1 MISFPALPNDPLGL
15 EPGVRYLFDD
25 SIAADFLKNDLA
37 QDWRREEF
45 AHFAHPED
53 MRTWHSNRHYHAE
66 KMGMKPSEVPP
77 VRVLIIRCGGIGD
90 LLFMTPALAA
100 LLERFPEV
108 EFTLCAFE
116 RYRPI
121 IAHPKLD
128 RLQWLDYPPKMDDV
142 NAFDAVVP
150 LEGVVEKNHDRPAI
164 ALFAEA
170 LGITDL
176 PATAQP
182 LFRVPSEGLLAAQTE
197 FPKAPSVKFYGI
209 GLRAGHDARTW
220 PFEYC
225 EQAAKL
231 LLDRDPQCIVF
242 LFGERDKFP
251 GIEGL
256 EHPRVVWLPAADLN
270 LKETLA
276 VLALMDGWIGP
287 DSGLTHAAGA
297 LGIPGVG
304 IFGAFQWQTRLP
316 EGSSIRGLNGYAP
329 CAPCHHLARSSRWVK
344 GAPCEKANCCI
355 ALAAIQPDRVVGL
368 LLKQLRNEGTEH
380 RERRLYAI
388 ESLFGPVARRG
399 DVHPELER
407 AEEFH
412 LGNWGAGAA
421 TIEEAQFL
429 HALVLV
435 LKPMHCL
442 ETGTE
447 TGWTAAHIA
456 AALERNGKG
465 HLVTLEIDPKRAEEA
480 RQHLAAED
488 LDHRVR
494 VVEVP
499 ALVYLGA
506 IRNSADNPLFN
517 GAPIQGEWPMAD
529 GKKLVFHP
537 PDKIDFA
544 LLDTHIPLRLDELRA
559 LTPHLAP
566 GAVVCVHDTHPEHP
580 MRAGTNLL
588 ADLRA
593 VPGFTV
599 LHLPSPRGLTVMQW
613 KTAAGG
619 NDE

>member
-15 EPGVRYLFDD
+15 ELGVRYLFDD

-37 QDWRREEF
+37 KDWQKEWF
-45 AHFAHPED
+45 APLTFGPGGY
-53 MRTWHSNRHYHAE
+53 N
-66 KMGMKPSEVPP
+66 
-77 VRVLIIRCGGIGD
+77 RVLIIRCGGIGD
-90 LLFMTPALAA
+90 LLFLTPALAA

-128 RLQWLDYPPKMDDV
+128 RLQWLNYPPKMDDV

-150 LEGVVEKNHDRPAI
+150 LEGVVERQHNRPAI

-176 PATAQP
+176 PATAKP
-182 LFRVPSEGLLAAQTE
+182 LFRVPSEGLLAAQGE
-197 FPKAPSVKFYGI
+197 FPKAPGQAFYGI

-231 LLDRDPQCIVF
+231 LLDRDPTCIVF

-276 VLALMDGWIGP
+276 VLGLMDGWIGP

-329 CAPCHHLARSSRWVK
+329 CAPCHHLARSSRWVP

-355 ALAAIQPDRVVGL
+355 ALAAIKPDRVVGL
-368 LLKQLRNEGTEH
+368 LLKQMREQQGTENGEP
-380 RERRLYAI
+380 RTSARLYAM

-407 AEEFH
+407 AAEFH
-412 LGNWGAGAA
+412 LGNWGAGSA
-421 TIEEAQFL
+421 TIEEALFL
-429 HALVLV
+429 HALVLM

-447 TGWTAAHIA
+447 TGWTAAHIG

-465 HLVTLEIDPKRAEEA
+465 HLVTLEIDPGRAEEA

-488 LDHRVR
+488 LSHRVN
-494 VVEVP
+494 VLEVP
-499 ALVYLGA
+499 ALMYLNPEA
-506 IRNSADNPLFN
+506 YISPNPLFT
-517 GAPIQGEWPMAD
+517 GELASLGTSIQVTEQ
-529 GKKLVFHP
+529 
-537 PDKIDFA
+537 KIDFA
-544 LLDTHIPLRLDELRA
+544 LLDTHIPLRLAELHA

-566 GAVVCVHDTHPEHP
+566 GAVVCIHDTNPAHP
-580 MRAGTNLL
+580 MRDGVNLL
-588 ADLRA
+588 DDLRA

-613 KTAAGG
+613 EG
-619 NDE
+619 NDKTQAPT

>member
-37 QDWRREEF
+37 QDWQREEF

-53 MRTWHSNRHYHAE
+53 MRTWHSNRQYHAE

-77 VRVLIIRCGGIGD
+77 VRILIIRCGGIGD
-90 LLFMTPALAA
+90 LLFLTPALAA

-108 EFTLCAFE
+108 EFTLCAFA

-128 RLQWLDYPPKMDDV
+128 RLRWLDYPPKMDDV

-182 LFRVPSEGLLAAQTE
+182 LFRVPSEGLLAAQGE
-197 FPKAPSVKFYGI
+197 FPKAPGQKFYGI

-231 LLDRDPQCIVF
+231 LLDRDPQCCVF

-276 VLALMDGWIGP
+276 VLGLMDGWIGP

-368 LLKQLRNEGTEH
+368 LHQQLRNREPGTEN
-380 RERRLYAI
+380 RERRLYAL

-494 VVEVP
+494 VVEMP
-499 ALVYLGA
+499 ALEYLDCPRDA
-506 IRNSADNPLFN
+506 FSE
-517 GAPIQGEWPMAD
+517 Q
-529 GKKLVFHP
+529 
-537 PDKIDFA
+537 IDFA

-559 LTPHLAP
+559 LTPHLSP

-613 KTAAGG
+613 EG
-619 NDE
+619 NGQDQRTGRADLQ

>member
-37 QDWRREEF
+37 KDWRREEF
-45 AHFAHPED
+45 KQSQAAFTLRAWSGAT
-53 MRTWHSNRHYHAE
+53 MRI
-66 KMGMKPSEVPP
+66 
-77 VRVLIIRCGGIGD
+77 LIIRCGGIGD
-90 LLFMTPALAA
+90 LLFLTPALAA

-116 RYRPI
+116 RYRAI

-142 NAFDAVVP
+142 IAYDAVVP
-150 LEGVVEKNHDRPAI
+150 LEGVVETQHDRPAI

-176 PATAQP
+176 PATAKP
-182 LFRVPSEGLLAAQTE
+182 LFRVPSEGLLAAQGE
-197 FPKAPSVKFYGI
+197 FPKAPGQKFYGI

-231 LLDRDPQCIVF
+231 LLDRDPTCIVF
-242 LFGERDKFP
+242 LFGEREKFP

-276 VLALMDGWIGP
+276 VLGLMDGWIGP

-316 EGSSIRGLNGYAP
+316 EGSSIRGLNGSAP
-329 CAPCHHLARSSRWVK
+329 CAPCHHLARSSRWVP

-355 ALAAIQPDRVVGL
+355 ALAAIKPDRVVGL
-368 LLKQLRNEGTEH
+368 LLKQMKDGAGDRSE
-380 RERRLYAI
+380 RLYAM

-407 AEEFH
+407 ASEFH
-412 LGNWGAGAA
+412 LGNWGAGSA

-429 HALVLV
+429 HALVLM

-447 TGWTAAHIA
+447 TGWTAAHIG

-465 HLVTLEIDPKRAEEA
+465 HLVTLEIDPGRAEEA

-488 LDHRVR
+488 LSHRVR
-494 VVEVP
+494 VVEMP
-499 ALVYLGA
+499 ALDYLQSREQRA
-506 IRNSADNPLFN
+506 ESRASESESLSPPPSALRS
-517 GAPIQGEWPMAD
+517 
-529 GKKLVFHP
+529 L
-537 PDKIDFA
+537 IDFA
-544 LLDTHIPLRLDELRA
+544 LLDTHIPLRLAELRA

-566 GAVVCVHDTHPEHP
+566 GAVVCIHDTAPAHP

-613 KTAAGG
+613 TAAKR
-619 NDE
+619 DEEENNQTEATASK

>member
-1 MISFPALPNDPLGL
+1 MISFLALPNDPLGL

-37 QDWRREEF
+37 KDWRREEF
-45 AHFAHPED
+45 DRFGAVFDHLREVTASD
-53 MRTWHSNRHYHAE
+53 ARSMRI
-66 KMGMKPSEVPP
+66 
-77 VRVLIIRCGGIGD
+77 LIIRCGGIGD
-90 LLFMTPALAA
+90 LLFLTPALAA
-100 LLERFPEV
+100 LLERYPEV

-150 LEGVVEKNHDRPAI
+150 LEGVVETQHDRPAI

-170 LGITDL
+170 MGITDL
-176 PATAQP
+176 PATTKP
-182 LFRVPSEGLLAAQTE
+182 LFRVPSEGLLAAQQE

-231 LLDRDPQCIVF
+231 LLDRDPTCIVF

-276 VLALMDGWIGP
+276 VLGLMDGWIGP

-355 ALAAIQPDRVVGL
+355 ALAAIKPDRVVGL
-368 LLKQLRNEGTEH
+368 LLKQIKDGTGDRSE
-380 RERRLYAI
+380 RLYAM

-429 HALVLV
+429 HALVLM
-435 LKPMHCL
+435 LKPMYCL

-447 TGWTAAHIA
+447 TGWTAAHIG

-465 HLVTLEIDPKRAEEA
+465 HLVTLEIDPGRAEEA

-488 LDHRVR
+488 LSHRVN
-494 VVEVP
+494 VLEVP
-499 ALVYLGA
+499 ALEYLNEA
-506 IRNSADNPLFN
+506 KD
-517 GAPIQGEWPMAD
+517 
-529 GKKLVFHP
+529 P
-537 PDKIDFA
+537 PRMSIDFA
-544 LLDTHIPLRLDELRA
+544 LLDTHIPLRLAELHA

-566 GAVVCVHDTHPEHP
+566 GAVVCIHDTNPAHP
-580 MRAGTNLL
+580 MRDGVNLL
-588 ADLRA
+588 DDLRA

-613 KTAAGG
+613 EGNDKDEGLRTTDTAA
-619 NDE
+619 

>member
-25 SIAADFLKNDLA
+25 SIAADFLKNELA
-37 QDWRREEF
+37 KDWQKEWYAPLIF
-45 AHFAHPED
+45 GPGGY
-53 MRTWHSNRHYHAE
+53 N
-66 KMGMKPSEVPP
+66 
-77 VRVLIIRCGGIGD
+77 RVLIIRCGGIGD
-90 LLFMTPALAA
+90 LLFLTPALAA

-116 RYRPI
+116 RYRPV
-121 IAHPKLD
+121 IAHPALD

-150 LEGVVEKNHDRPAI
+150 LEGVVETQHDRPAI

-176 PATAQP
+176 PATAKP
-182 LFRVPSEGLLAAQTE
+182 LFRVPSEGLLAAQGE
-197 FPKAPSVKFYGI
+197 FPKAPGQKFYGI

-231 LLDRDPQCIVF
+231 LLDRDPTCIVF
-242 LFGERDKFP
+242 LFGEREKFP

-276 VLALMDGWIGP
+276 VLGLMDGWIGP

-329 CAPCHHLARSSRWVK
+329 CAPCHHLARSSRWVP

-355 ALAAIQPDRVVGL
+355 ALAAIKPDRVVGL
-368 LLKQLRNEGTEH
+368 LLKQMKDGAGDRSE
-380 RERRLYAI
+380 RLYAI

-399 DVHPELER
+399 DVHTELER
-407 AEEFH
+407 ATEFH
-412 LGNWGAGAA
+412 LGNWGAGSA

-465 HLVTLEIDPKRAEEA
+465 HLVTLEIDPGRAEEA

-494 VVEVP
+494 VVEMP
-499 ALVYLGA
+499 ALDYLQSREQRA
-506 IRNSADNPLFN
+506 ESKAPESESLRPSPSALRSS
-517 GAPIQGEWPMAD
+517 
-529 GKKLVFHP
+529 
-537 PDKIDFA
+537 IDFA
-544 LLDTHIPLRLDELRA
+544 LLDTHIPLRLAELHA

-566 GAVVCVHDTHPEHP
+566 GAVVCIHDTNPAHP
-580 MRAGTNLL
+580 MRDGVNLL
-588 ADLRA
+588 DDLRA

-613 KTAAGG
+613 EE
-619 NDE
+619 NDKLSDRRRE

>member
-1 MISFPALPNDPLGL
+1 MISFPAFPNDPLGL

-37 QDWRREEF
+37 KDWRKEEF
-45 AHFAHPED
+45 PLWPFGPAP
-53 MRTWHSNRHYHAE
+53 TSS
-66 KMGMKPSEVPP
+66 KPGCLYNMLTMARPADC
-77 VRVLIIRCGGIGD
+77 RVLIIRCGGIGD
-90 LLFMTPALAA
+90 LLFLTPALAA

-108 EFTLCAFE
+108 QFTLCAFE

-150 LEGVVEKNHDRPAI
+150 LEGVVETQHDRPAI

-176 PATAQP
+176 PATAKP
-182 LFRVPSEGLLAAQTE
+182 LFRVPSEGLLAAQGE
-197 FPKAPSVKFYGI
+197 FPKGPGQKFYGI

-231 LLDRDPQCIVF
+231 LLDRDPTCIVF
-242 LFGERDKFP
+242 LFGEREKFP

-256 EHPRVVWLPAADLN
+256 EHPRVVWLPTADLN

-276 VLALMDGWIGP
+276 VLGLMDGWIGP

-329 CAPCHHLARSSRWVK
+329 CAPCHHLARSSRWVP

-355 ALAAIQPDRVVGL
+355 ALAAIKPDRVVGL
-368 LLKQLRNEGTEH
+368 LLKQMREQQATENGEP
-380 RERRLYAI
+380 RTPSRLYAM

-407 AEEFH
+407 ASEFH
-412 LGNWGAGAA
+412 LGNWGAGSA

-429 HALVLV
+429 HALVLM
-435 LKPMHCL
+435 LKPMQCL

-447 TGWTAAHIA
+447 TGWTAAHIG

-465 HLVTLEIDPKRAEEA
+465 HLVTLEIDPGRAEEA

-488 LDHRVR
+488 LSHRVA
-494 VVEVP
+494 VWEMP
-499 ALVYLGA
+499 ALEYLGA
-506 IRNSADNPLFN
+506 GRRLHTSEASDSPSFTIHHLSSP
-517 GAPIQGEWPMAD
+517 
-529 GKKLVFHP
+529 
-537 PDKIDFA
+537 IDFA
-544 LLDTHIPLRLDELRA
+544 LLDTHIPLRLAELHA

-566 GAVVCVHDTHPEHP
+566 GAVVCIHDTAPAHP
-580 MRAGTNLL
+580 MRDGVNLL
-588 ADLRA
+588 DDLRA

-613 KTAAGG
+613 TAAERNEKGE
-619 NDE
+619 NAQAD

>member
-37 QDWRREEF
+37 KDWQKEELFTF
-45 AHFAHPED
+45 AADLNWPG
-53 MRTWHSNRHYHAE
+53 
-66 KMGMKPSEVPP
+66 K
-77 VRVLIIRCGGIGD
+77 RVLIIRCGGIGD
-90 LLFMTPALAA
+90 LLFLTPALAA

-128 RLQWLDYPPKMDDV
+128 RLQWLDYPPKMHDV
-142 NAFDAVVP
+142 NAFDSVVP
-150 LEGVVEKNHDRPAI
+150 LEGVVETQHDRPAI

-176 PATAQP
+176 PATATP
-182 LFRVPSEGLLAAQTE
+182 LFRVPSEGLLAAQGE
-197 FPKAPSVKFYGI
+197 FPKAPGQKFYGI

-231 LLDRDPQCIVF
+231 LLDRDPTCIVF
-242 LFGERDKFP
+242 LFGEREKFP

-276 VLALMDGWIGP
+276 VLGLMDGWIGT

-329 CAPCHHLARSSRWVK
+329 CAPCHHLARSSRWVP

-355 ALAAIQPDRVVGL
+355 ALAAIKPDRVVGL
-368 LLKQLRNEGTEH
+368 LLKQMKDGAGDRSE
-380 RERRLYAI
+380 RLYAI

-407 AEEFH
+407 AAEFH
-412 LGNWGAGAA
+412 LGNWGAGSA

-447 TGWTAAHIA
+447 TGWTAAHIG

-465 HLVTLEIDPKRAEEA
+465 HLVTLEIDPGRAEEA

-488 LDHRVR
+488 LSHRVN
-494 VVEVP
+494 VLEVP
-499 ALVYLGA
+499 ALMYLNPEA
-506 IRNSADNPLFN
+506 YISPNPLFTGELAN
-517 GAPIQGEWPMAD
+517 LGTSIQVAEQ
-529 GKKLVFHP
+529 
-537 PDKIDFA
+537 KIDFA
-544 LLDTHIPLRLDELRA
+544 LLDTHIPLRLAELHA

-566 GAVVCVHDTHPEHP
+566 GAVVCIHDTNPAHP
-580 MRAGTNLL
+580 MREGVNLL
-588 ADLRA
+588 DDLRA

-613 KTAAGG
+613 TAAAR
-619 NDE
+619 DEEANAKAEAPSLSEVDPPAAGSQTV

>member
-37 QDWRREEF
+37 KDWQKEWF
-45 AHFAHPED
+45 APLTFGPGGY
-53 MRTWHSNRHYHAE
+53 N
-66 KMGMKPSEVPP
+66 
-77 VRVLIIRCGGIGD
+77 RVLIIRCGGIGD
-90 LLFMTPALAA
+90 LLFLTPALAA
-100 LLERFPEV
+100 LLERYPAV

-128 RLQWLDYPPKMDDV
+128 RLQWLDYPPKIDDV

-150 LEGVVEKNHDRPAI
+150 LEGVVETQHDRPAI

-176 PATAQP
+176 PATAKP
-182 LFRVPSEGLLAAQTE
+182 LFRVPSEGLLAAQAE
-197 FPKAPSVKFYGI
+197 FPKSPFSKFYGI

-231 LLDRDPQCIVF
+231 LLDRDPTCIVF
-242 LFGERDKFP
+242 LFGEREKFP

-276 VLALMDGWIGP
+276 VLGLMDGWIGP

-304 IFGAFQWQTRLP
+304 IFGAFTWQTRLP
-316 EGSSIRGLNGYAP
+316 EGGSIRGLNGYAP
-329 CAPCHHLARSSRWVK
+329 CAPCHHLARSSRWVP

-355 ALAAIQPDRVVGL
+355 ALAAIKPDRVVGL
-368 LLKQLRNEGTEH
+368 LLKQMKDVAGDRSE
-380 RERRLYAI
+380 RLYAM

-407 AEEFH
+407 AAEFH
-412 LGNWGAGAA
+412 LGNWGAGSA

-447 TGWTAAHIA
+447 TGWTAAHIG

-465 HLVTLEIDPKRAEEA
+465 HLVTLEIDPGRAEEA

-488 LDHRVR
+488 LSHRVA
-494 VVEVP
+494 VWEMP
-499 ALVYLGA
+499 ALEYLGLGQ
-506 IRNSADNPLFN
+506 RDQGCPYNP
-517 GAPIQGEWPMAD
+517 
-529 GKKLVFHP
+529 
-537 PDKIDFA
+537 IDFA
-544 LLDTHIPLRLDELRA
+544 LLDTHIPQRLAELHA
-559 LTPHLAP
+559 LTPHLSS
-566 GAVVCVHDTHPEHP
+566 GAVVCIHDTAPAHP
-580 MRAGTNLL
+580 MRDGVNLL
-588 ADLRA
+588 DDLRA

-613 KTAAGG
+613 TGAERNEAEANAEAVATASTERR
-619 NDE
+619 NH